1 MGSANSILNME
12 ISYRTYQQ
20 IDKTKWD
27 ACINQAANGLIYA
40 CSYYLDAMAKN
51 WDALVL
57 NDYEAVMPLTWN
69 KKYGVHYLYQ
79 PPFTACLGIFGNAI
93 TAETVNAFL
102 KAIPAKFK
110 YWDIYFNPGNIFK
123 LPNFDLYERMNYVLN
138 LNDDY
143 ELLYQAYRYNI
154 KRNIKKSEQFGLSTH
169 KNIAIAE
176 VVQLAKEQ
184 AGKFS
189 AVTDDDFMRFE
200 KIYELLHTDEK
211 ATTYGVYL
219 PLAGRPD
226 GGEKQLMASAV
237 FFFSHGRAYY
247 IMVGNHPNGKTLGAS
262 HALINAFIKDHAGQ
276 NLLLDFEG
284 SDISSLA
291 FFYSSFGAVEERY
304 TAVLLNRLP
313 AYLKWMKKI

>member
-1 MGSANSILNME
+1 ME
-12 ISYRTYQQ
+12 ISYLTYQQ

-27 ACINQAANGLIYA
+27 ACINQADNGLIYA

-69 KKYGVHYLYQ
+69 KKYSIYYLYQ
-79 PPFTACLGIFGNAI
+79 PAFTACLGVFGNEI

-110 YWDIYFNPGNIFK
+110 YWDIYFNPGNLFK
-123 LPNFDLYERMNYVLN
+123 LHDFDLYERMNYVLD
-138 LNDDY
+138 LNADY
-143 ELLYQAYRYNI
+143 KSLYKAYRDNI
-154 KRNIKKSEQFGLSTH
+154 KRNIKKSEQFGLTIH

-189 AVTDDDFMRFE
+189 SVTDNDFVQFE
-200 KIYELLHTDEK
+200 KLYELLYSPLAGKPDGGEK

-219 PLAGRPD
+219 PLAS
-226 GGEKQLMASAV
+226 GEKQLMASAV

-247 IMVGNHPNGKTLGAS
+247 ILVGNHPNGKNTGC
-262 HALINAFIKDHAGQ
+262 
-276 NLLLDFEG
+276 
-284 SDISSLA
+284 ISCTYKCLYKRPCRA
-291 FFYSSFGAVEERY
+291 KPV
-304 TAVLLNRLP
+304 T
-313 AYLKWMKKI
+313 